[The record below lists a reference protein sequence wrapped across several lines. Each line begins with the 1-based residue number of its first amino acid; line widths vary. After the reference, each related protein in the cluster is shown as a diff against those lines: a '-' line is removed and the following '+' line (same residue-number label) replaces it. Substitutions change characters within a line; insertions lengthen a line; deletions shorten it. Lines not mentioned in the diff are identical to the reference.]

1 MSATVAVVTE
11 GVPDE
16 SAPNEAVPDEAV
28 FDQHRS
34 LLFTIAYELS
44 ASVADAE
51 DVVQETYLRWSGR
64 HDDVA
69 VTNPRAYLAQITT
82 RLSLNRLRTLA
93 RRREDYVGPW
103 LPEPLL
109 TVPDVA
115 DDVVLAESVSLA
127 LMVVLESLGPKERAV
142 FLLREV
148 FGYEHAEIAEALGMN
163 AAAVRQTAHRAK
175 QHVAARRPRFEADDQ
190 VARQLRER
198 FAGAVTSGDVQGL
211 MDLMAPDVV
220 VLSDGGGRVRAAR
233 RPVQGAD
240 SASRLLIG
248 IAHKAGPG
256 MRLEESMINGGP
268 GWLAWDGDRLTAAVQ
283 LVIDA
288 DKVSQVLIMI
298 NPDKL
303 GGLGEPRMIAR

>member
-1 MSATVAVVTE
+1 MSTTVAIVTE
-11 GVPDE
+11 PAADQP
-16 SAPNEAVPDEAV
+16 AFDQPA

-34 LLFTIAYELS
+34 LLFTIAYELL

-51 DVVQETYLRWSGR
+51 DVVQETYLRWSAR
-64 HDDVA
+64 PAEVT

-109 TVPDVA
+109 TVPDIA

-198 FAGAVTSGDVQGL
+198 FTDAVISGDVQGL

-240 SASRLLIG
+240 AASRVLIG
-248 IAHKAGPG
+248 IARKAGSG
-256 MRLEESMINGGP
+256 C
-268 GWLAWDGDRLTAAVQ
+268 AWKR
-283 LVIDA
+283 
-288 DKVSQVLIMI
+288 
-298 NPDKL
+298 
-303 GGLGEPRMIAR
+303 R

>member
-1 MSATVAVVTE
+1 MSTTVAIVTE
-11 GVPDE
+11 PASDQP
-16 SAPNEAVPDEAV
+16 AFDQPA

-34 LLFTIAYELS
+34 LLFTIAYELL

-51 DVVQETYLRWSGR
+51 DVVQETYLRWSAR
-64 HDDVA
+64 PAEVTVA
-69 VTNPRAYLAQITT
+69 NPRAYLAQITT

-109 TVPDVA
+109 TVPDIA

-198 FAGAVTSGDVQGL
+198 FTDAVISGDVQGL

-240 SASRLLIG
+240 AASRVLIG
-248 IAHKAGPG
+248 IARKAGPG
-256 MRLEESMINGGP
+256 MRLEETMINGAP
-268 GWLAWDGDRLTAAVQ
+268 GWLAWDGEQLTAAVQ
-283 LVIDA
+283 LVVGADRID
-288 DKVSQVLIMI
+288 QVLIMI

-303 GGLGEPRMIAR
+303 GGLAEPRAIAR

>member
-1 MSATVAVVTE
+1 MTE
-11 GVPDE
+11 PALDE
-16 SAPNEAVPDEAV
+16 SA

-34 LLFTIAYELS
+34 LLFTIAYELLG
-44 ASVADAE
+44 SVADAE
-51 DVVQETYLRWSGR
+51 DVVQESYLRWTSR
-64 HDDVA
+64 PDEIA

-93 RRREDYVGPW
+93 RRREEYVGPW

-109 TVPDVA
+109 TVPDIA

-127 LMVVLESLGPKERAV
+127 LLVVLESLGPKERAV

-190 VARQLRER
+190 VARQVRER
-198 FAGAVTSGDVQGL
+198 FTAAVVSGDVQGL

-233 RPVQGAD
+233 RPIQGAD
-240 SASRLLIG
+240 AASRILVG

-256 MRLEESMINGGP
+256 LRLEEAMINGVP
-268 GWLAWDGDRLTAAVQ
+268 GWRAWDGDQLAAAVQ
-283 LVIDA
+283 LVIA
-288 DKVSQVLIMI
+288 DDLISQVLIMI
-298 NPDKL
+298 NPDKF
-303 GGLGEPRMIAR
+303 GGLDEPRTIAR

>member
-1 MSATVAVVTE
+1 MADPTE
-11 GVPDE
+11 SSSDDALFGE
-16 SAPNEAVPDEAV
+16 
-28 FDQHRS
+28 HRS
-34 LLFTIAYELS
+34 LLFTIAYELLS
-44 ASVADAE
+44 SVADAE
-51 DVVQETYLRWSGR
+51 DVVQETYLRWTGR
-64 HDDVA
+64 PADTDID
-69 VTNPRAYLAQITT
+69 NPKAYLARIAT

-127 LMVVLESLGPKERAV
+127 LLVVLESLGPKERAV

-198 FAGAVTSGDVQGL
+198 FTDAVLGGDVQGL

-256 MRLEESMINGGP
+256 MRLEESTINGGP
-268 GWLAWDGDRLTAAVQ
+268 GWLAWDGDQLMAAVQ
-283 LVIDA
+283 LVIDT
-288 DKVSQVLIMI
+288 DKIDQVMIMI

-303 GGLGEPRMIAR
+303 GGLDEPRAIAR